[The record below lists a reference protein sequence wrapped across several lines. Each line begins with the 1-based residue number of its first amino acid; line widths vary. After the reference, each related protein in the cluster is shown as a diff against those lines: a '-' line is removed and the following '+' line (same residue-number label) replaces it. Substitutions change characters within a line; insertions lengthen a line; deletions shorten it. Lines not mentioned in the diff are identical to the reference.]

1 MPGPASK
8 EVSSFSG
15 RTGDLLDF
23 FIQFED
29 LANSYDLID
38 AEKCHAL
45 LRYVDSA
52 TKQLWPS
59 LPEYTLDYKTFK
71 TTIFEE
77 HPSAEKSM
85 QYSYRD
91 LERIVIAFADLDMTA
106 EADFSEFVRQFRP
119 VATWLVKNKKLSE
132 QDRDQFFWQGNP
144 QSAQREILGWLEH
157 NIQNFGHIE
166 YPAFADVIKAG
177 RKVLESNRFDV
188 NKNNPIPLRL
198 RAARNPIAT
207 ASVVRA
213 SPSGGNM
220 ESGDDMDAYLPANR
234 EVCTR
239 TVHFKAAPVSSP
251 SDEIDELTQCLHGLK
266 MEDAT
271 YAGCY
276 MRLVCLAP
284 TAAQFLVPPPMF
296 QAPRVPV

>member
-91 LERIVIAFADLDMTA
+91 LERIVIAF
-106 EADFSEFVRQFRP
+106 ADFSEFVRQFRP

-220 ESGDDMDAYLPANR
+220 ESGDDMDAYLSANR